1 MRHPV
6 LNALLKG
13 SALVTLLTCAALLAP
28 TPPTSLLYAAQD
40 AVYQYEVLSYS
51 TANVAAFHDM
61 ILAEQNEVLSELAGK
76 YADKPAKIQ
85 ENAAAVGYSHIISGI
100 AALQESS
107 KSGTVSEEQLAHNFI
122 RLQRLHYTLL
132 ADRNSGA
139 IEPKLKRGLKLLKN
153 LVGKSLVLNVPDV
166 KDPQAPLGVKNA
178 TLEAARL
185 FRPGSDK
192 LVPREELANM
202 SAIEISRLQPAADH
216 PALSGRQP
224 GNNYADFLESLTR
237 LIQASDK
244 KLARFNFQYA
254 RRVVFYDELKED
266 ATSPKIRV
274 KDRFGI
280 KWGLK
285 WGDEVHTDVAMTRL
299 AIDLG
304 ASYTDPKFYSG
315 PGETILVLD
324 SPSKNKEGAV
334 TSFAQLAANL
344 LKSKFEFH
352 ADRYLL
358 PAKELVKGNSGE
370 ILGHGIVDEEML
382 ERESIDKKYLGAAYV
397 LFKECQLSFFNPAVK
412 RFGGVA
418 LSNVGAVEDRVTRS
432 SLVFNTWIKNKDMKD
447 DNSRAALL
455 YNAKTGKFDR
465 MVEFQSDLGC
475 SLGHLKPSGE
485 INSFESSFVKH
496 LINGIGFSMKPLYV
510 PKSWKACTWAD
521 ARWMAL
527 RIASLSR
534 TDLER
539 CFAESGWP
547 LFVQQLAIEKLIAR
561 RNELIVPFELG
572 HDGIKPLPCNPALTI
587 TVKHEGS
594 EYQPVVNGKIDG
606 SCPLVKELE
615 AGIHPEGLARV
626 ISRKND

>member
-1 MRHPV
+1 MRYPV

-13 SALVTLLTCAALLAP
+13 SALVALLASATMLTP
-28 TPPTSLLYAAQD
+28 TQLASPLYAAQD
-40 AVYQYEVLSYS
+40 AIYKYEVLSYS
-51 TANVAAFHDM
+51 AASVTAFRTM
-61 ILAEQNEVLSELAGK
+61 ILAEQSEVLAELGKK
-76 YADKPAKIQ
+76 YAEKPEKIQ
-85 ENAAAVGYSHIISGI
+85 ENAAVVGYSHILSGVDE
-100 AALQESS
+100 LQNGMKDASAD
-107 KSGTVSEEQLAHNFI
+107 EERLAHSFI
-122 RLQRLHYTLL
+122 RLQRMHYTLL
-132 ADRNSGA
+132 ADRNDGA

-153 LVGKSLVLNVPDV
+153 MIGKSLVLNVPDV
-166 KDPQAPLGVKNA
+166 KDPQAPIGA
-178 TLEAARL
+178 RDAALEAARL
-185 FRPGSDK
+185 FKPGSDK
-192 LVPREELANM
+192 LVSREELANM
-202 SAIEISRLQPAADH
+202 SALEISRLQPTADH
-216 PALSGRQP
+216 PALSGREP
-224 GNNYADFLESLTR
+224 GDNYADFLESLTK
-237 LIQASDK
+237 LIQVCDK
-244 KLARFNFQYA
+244 KLKRFNFQYA
-254 RRVVFYDELKED
+254 QRVVFYDELKED

-285 WGDEVHTDVAMTRL
+285 WGDEVHADVALTRL

-324 SPSKNKEGAV
+324 PPSKSKEGAV

-344 LKSKFEFH
+344 LNSKFEFH

-358 PAKELVKGNSGE
+358 PAKDLVKGTNGE
-370 ILGHGIVDEEML
+370 ILCHGIVDEAML
-382 ERESIDKKYLGAAYV
+382 ERESIDKKYLGAPYV

-412 RFGGVA
+412 RFGGVS
-418 LSNVGAVEDRVTRS
+418 LGSVGAAEDRVTRS
-432 SLVFNTWIKNKDMKD
+432 SIVFNTWIKNKDMKD

-455 YNAKTGKFDR
+455 YNPQTGKFDR

-485 INSFESSFVKH
+485 INSFESSFVKN

-510 PKSWKACTWAD
+510 PASWKACTWAD

-527 RIASLSR
+527 RIANFSR
-534 TDLER
+534 ADLER

-547 LFVQQLAIEKLIAR
+547 LFVQHLAIEKLIAR

-572 HDGIKPLPCNPALTI
+572 LDGIKPLPCDPALTI
-587 TVKHEGS
+587 TVKHEGR
-594 EYQPVVNGKIDG
+594 EYQPVVNGRIDEN
-606 SCPLVKELE
+606 CPLVKELE
-615 AGIHPEGLARV
+615 AGIHAEGLANV